1 MKGLLTSL
9 QQTHARPRPACR
21 MHASACLL
29 ILGSV
34 CRTFRKAHGRYSS
47 QKLMPRRGTANS
59 SPGRSRIRS
68 PTVGQEHAPLG
79 VKHTLPQLTPQ
90 PTGLLSSP
98 SATATELWRSVL
110 NWSATMDH
118 SHSAADTQ
126 HALRTGL
133 FRRAAGEAVGD
144 LQRRLARLLVRAVPL
159 NDERL
164 AHMRK
169 IEIPVEFRGRPDL
182 ARFDASVVRRGR
194 LDKMRLAAIPK
205 IELQGFQKTGLVS
218 FHRERVVGLA
228 LLDQVSRQFA
238 LGQQGIGTDIF
249 PLNIDGIQQRD
260 RRLDLVRAFD
270 LFLGLPLYGQGTDF
284 FWV

>member
-118 SHSAADTQ
+118 SHSAADKLARSEIRNLLAWRPVIADIELLERGWKIQ
-126 HALRTGL
+126 DRYHLAFWDALII
-133 FRRAAGEAVGD
+133 AAAKSSSCHFLLTED
-144 LQRRLARLLVRAVPL
+144 LQA
-159 NDERL
+159 
-164 AHMRK
+164 
-169 IEIPVEFRGRPDL
+169 GQDL
-182 ARFDASVVRRGR
+182 
-194 LDKMRLAAIPK
+194 
-205 IELQGFQKTGLVS
+205 
-218 FHRERVVGLA
+218 
-228 LLDQVSRQFA
+228 
-238 LGQQGIGTDIF
+238 
-249 PLNIDGIQQRD
+249 DGIIVIDPFQTQPSS
-260 RRLDLVRAFD
+260 V
-270 LFLGLPLYGQGTDF
+270 LP
-284 FWV
+284 

>member
-1 MKGLLTSL
+1 MTGARVLAHP
-9 QQTHARPRPACR
+9 QVVEYQTHVARQTS
-21 MHASACLL
+21 HLL
-29 ILGSV
+29 RHV
-34 CRTFRKAHGRYSS
+34 
-47 QKLMPRRGTANS
+47 
-59 SPGRSRIRS
+59 
-68 PTVGQEHAPLG
+68 
-79 VKHTLPQLTPQ
+79 
-90 PTGLLSSP
+90 P
-98 SATATELWRSVL
+98 SALGFEHPDGETTKPGDVFRAMAGADATAVL
-110 NWSATMDH
+110 IIVPVDHVVATLDRPVP
-118 SHSAADTQ
+118 AVDPQ